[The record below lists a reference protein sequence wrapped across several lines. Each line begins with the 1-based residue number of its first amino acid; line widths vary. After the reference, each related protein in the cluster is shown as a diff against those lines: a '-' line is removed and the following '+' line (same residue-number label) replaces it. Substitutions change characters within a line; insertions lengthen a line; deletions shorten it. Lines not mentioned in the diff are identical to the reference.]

1 MKIVVFPFVLLH
13 AIFYAI
19 AAMMSVLIGKLLL
32 ALGAESMAFY
42 AERQLRIYLTLFFW
56 ILLVKLLYKLIVR

>member
-19 AAMMSVLIGKLLL
+19 AAMTSVLIGKLLL

-42 AERQLRIYLTLFFW
+42 AERQLRIYLTLFFGFY
-56 ILLVKLLYKLIVR
+56 L

>member
-19 AAMMSVLIGKLLL
+19 AAMTSVLIGKLLL

-42 AERQLRIYLTLFFW
+42 VERQLRIYLTLLCW
-56 ILLVKLLYKLIVR
+56 SLLVKLLYKLRVR